1 MDKPTLTPT
10 FLKQQ
15 HSHSYA
21 PADLTAMQGAFN
33 QMCRDGGVLPD
44 DEIERDAI
52 AHAVVTVYD
61 SKMDEA
67 ALLAAA
73 RAIHGDGPSKKT
85 SGLAKAEYW
94 AAPFRISAAR

>member
-21 PADLTAMQGAFN
+21 PADLTAMQGAFD
-33 QMCRDGGVLPD
+33 QMCLDGDVLPD
-44 DEIERDAI
+44 DEIARDAV

-67 ALLAAA
+67 ALIAAA
-73 RAIHGDGPSKKT
+73 RAIYSDGPRKKT
-85 SGLAKAEYW
+85 SGLAKADYW
-94 AAPFRISAAR
+94 VAPFRISAAR